1 MSFEKYSKPVLRIGL
16 SLVLLWFGFQQITS
30 PGNWIGFIPQF
41 LISMG
46 IAAKT
51 MVIGNAIFELTLGLF
66 LLAGLYTRF
75 SSVLMSLHLLGITIS
90 IGMSPTGVRDFGL
103 FIATL
108 AIFLNG
114 PDKYCLDKKFEKN
127 SYK

>member
-1 MSFEKYSKPVLRIGL
+1 MNLEKFSKPVLRMGL

-30 PGNWIGFIPQF
+30 PENWAGFIPQF
-41 LISMG
+41 IISMG
-46 IAAKT
+46 TAAKT

-66 LLAGLYTRF
+66 LITGLYTRF
-75 SSVLMSLHLLGITIS
+75 ASALLGIHILGITIS
-90 IGMSPTGVRDFGL
+90 MGMTPTGIRDFGL
-103 FIATL
+103 FVASL
-108 AIFLNG
+108 VIFLNG